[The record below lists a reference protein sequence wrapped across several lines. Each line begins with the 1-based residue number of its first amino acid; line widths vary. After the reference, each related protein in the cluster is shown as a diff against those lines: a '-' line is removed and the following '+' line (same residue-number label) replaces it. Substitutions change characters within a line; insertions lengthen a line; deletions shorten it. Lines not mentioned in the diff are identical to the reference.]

1 MLRRWYSSKTTTALE
16 KAVSAVVASSQ
27 SNSIQ
32 TLFKTNDYIVID
44 DFFDRDDAIELQR
57 DIIDTIP
64 DMSLNQT
71 FVYSKASPRP
81 RMFPKEHILE
91 YDYKGRTI
99 ETKKNPT
106 VLDSLVKDSSL
117 VTMFNILC
125 PQLFGGPNLLVGHDL
140 KIQYNRGHG
149 GCFPIHFDSDPS
161 VDSRVV
167 TCILYLS
174 LPERTQEHGGQLVFY
189 PHTMTGEDRSPI
201 VIEPT
206 FNRLVVFGSQTMAHR
221 VLPNFA
227 DRYCC
232 TFWLQTQRPVQP
244 MRQDGKDDA
253 KALMKR
259 FIESDDPSERMR
271 VYERLCCI
279 PEIRRHVIK
288 YLWRDA
294 WKASLEESH
303 APSPLRDEL
312 IASFETEMATVSR
325 ILSPILDSVARH
337 GDIQSIG

>member
-1 MLRRWYSSKTTTALE
+1 MLRRWYSSRATTALE
-16 KAVSAVVASSQ
+16 KAVSGIVASSQ
-27 SNSIQ
+27 ANSIE
-32 TLFKTNDYIVID
+32 TLFKKNDYVVID
-44 DFFDRDDAIELQR
+44 DFFDRDDAIELR
-57 DIIDTIP
+57 KDIIDRIP

-71 FVYSKASPRP
+71 FVYSKASSRP
-81 RMFPKEHILE
+81 QMFPKEHILE
-91 YDYKGRTI
+91 YDYKGRKI
-99 ETKKNPT
+99 EMKNDPT
-106 VLDSLVKDSSL
+106 VLDSLVEDSSL

-140 KIQYNRGHG
+140 KIQYNKGHG

-161 VDSRVV
+161 VDSRLV
-167 TCILYLS
+167 TCILYLT

-189 PHTMTGEDRSPI
+189 PHKLIGEDRSPI
-201 VIEPT
+201 VIEPK

-232 TFWLQTQRPVQP
+232 TFWLQTQKPLQPVEHE
-244 MRQDGKDDA
+244 KNEA
-253 KALMKR
+253 KTLMKR
-259 FIESDDPSERMR
+259 FIESSDPSERMR
-271 VYERLCCI
+271 IYQQLCCI

-303 APSPLRDEL
+303 APSPLRDQL
-312 IASFETEMATVSR
+312 IASFETEMNTVSR
-325 ILSPILDSVARH
+325 ILSPIVDCVARQ